1 MSQDLHQTSAEK
13 DIASNWVTYSRFIF
27 YVSIFAIL
35 ALVLGNCAKLYTSR
49 FQKPSPEVNT
59 SSQYKPEYK

>member
-1 MSQDLHQTSAEK
+1 MSQDLQQIETEK
-13 DIASNWVTYSRFIF
+13 DINHNWVTSSKFIL

-35 ALVLGNCAKLYTSR
+35 SLVLGNCKKLFTSG
-49 FQKPSPEVNT
+49 FKKTTPEVQT

>member
-1 MSQDLHQTSAEK
+1 MSQDLHQAEPSK
-13 DIASNWVTYSRFIF
+13 DIKSNWVTSSRFLF

-35 ALVLGNCAKLYTSR
+35 SLVVGNCSKVFTSG
-49 FQKPSPEVNT
+49 FKKPSPEVNT